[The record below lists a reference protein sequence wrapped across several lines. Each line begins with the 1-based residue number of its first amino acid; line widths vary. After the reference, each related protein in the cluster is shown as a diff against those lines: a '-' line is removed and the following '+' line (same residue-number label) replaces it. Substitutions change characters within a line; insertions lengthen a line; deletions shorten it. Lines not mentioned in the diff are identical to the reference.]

1 MKNDTNATLR
11 DFMNKISL
19 IDRMAVEH
27 IDDPEQRAKW
37 QETSAKMRGLL
48 TSLMS

>member
-1 MKNDTNATLR
+1 
-11 DFMNKISL
+11 MNKISL

-37 QETSAKMRGLL
+37 HETSAKMRGLL